1 LNPEVTLRWLR
12 KNRERARIEPNWF
25 GREILQLRTLP
36 GELAP
41 SDPGFA
47 WRTSWEKDAWQ
58 CELADA
64 VGDVIR
70 KRQGKPTVCNH
81 EGKNLITVVAPQGPG
96 KTFGIAEL
104 AHWFGFCF
112 YPSIVIVTA
121 PKLEHVKTRF
131 FGEFSKIR
139 NRAIPE
145 YRALQDPQATRV
157 YWRSHDPEN
166 HLLVA
171 ETGKQPENMQGLRRR
186 YTLVLVDEAS
196 GMDEIIW
203 PVLFGNLA
211 GAEVGILV
219 MISNA
224 TRNIG
229 MFAQSHL
236 SSRLAQDYYRL
247 PITLDKANRVSR
259 TWVDQMIRMWGEK
272 SPQVRIRCFGEFAD
286 SSPNQLIPLS
296 WIQRAMNRVAR
307 ETDGSLPR
315 LRVSVDVADG
325 GLDESVVTVTRHFQ
339 SFRRVE
345 KVKRYSFDKSVVH
358 KELSEVAM
366 QLFYAWGGVKGQDDF
381 VVDCSGP
388 GGGTAGRLLEA
399 GHAVVQYMGGSGSSN
414 PAKWKNRRAQSYMN
428 LRDEYRDDLI
438 DFAAGC
444 FDSEDDADEY
454 QNQLC
459 TIEKKPGDERLEELV
474 PKQEMKNNGMKSPDM
489 SDSHAMQYA
498 TQTPTL
504 VSKAHARAPSSSVI
518 PSRAMEGFAG

>member
-1 LNPEVTLRWLR
+1 MDPEVTLRWLR
-12 KNRERARIEPNWF
+12 KNRERARIDPNWF
-25 GREILQLRTLP
+25 GREILQLRTLEGETPP
-36 GELAP
+36 GA
-41 SDPGFA
+41 PGFD
-47 WRTSWEKDAWQ
+47 WRTSWEKDGWQ
-58 CELADA
+58 CELTEAVAD
-64 VGDVIR
+64 VFR
-70 KRQGKPTVCNH
+70 KRAGVPTVCNH

-112 YPSIVIVTA
+112 YPSIVAVTA

-145 YRALQDPQATRV
+145 YRSLQDVQATRV
-157 YWRSHDPEN
+157 YWRSHDPDN

-196 GMDEIIW
+196 GMDEVIW

-211 GAEVGILV
+211 GSEVGVIV

-224 TRNIG
+224 TRNVG
-229 MFAQSHL
+229 TFAQSHL
-236 SSRLAQDYYRL
+236 SARLAQDYYRL
-247 PITLDKANRVSR
+247 PITLEKANRVSR
-259 TWVDQMIRMWGEK
+259 TWVDQMIRMWGRQ

-296 WIQRAMNRVAR
+296 WIQRAMAR
-307 ETDGSLPR
+307 TPREHDGSVPK

-325 GLDESVVTVTRHFQ
+325 GLDESVVTVARHFQ

-358 KELSEVAM
+358 KELSEAAM
-366 QLFYAWGGVKGQDDF
+366 RLFEAWGGIKGQDDF

-399 GHAVVQYMGGSGSSN
+399 GHAVVEYMGGAGSAN
-414 PAKWKNRRAQSYMN
+414 PQKWKNRRAQSYMN
-428 LRDEYRDDLI
+428 LRDEYREDLI

-444 FDSEDDADEY
+444 FDSEEDADEY

-474 PKQEMKNNGMKSPDM
+474 PKQEMKSNGMKSPDM

-498 TQTPTL
+498 TQTPRLITRTNAPEIAV
-504 VSKAHARAPSSSVI
+504 VSHSTGW
-518 PSRAMEGFAG
+518 EGYAG

>member
-1 LNPEVTLRWLR
+1 LAGESRGGESGFDW
-12 KNRERARIEPNWF
+12 RI
-25 GREILQLRTLP
+25 
-36 GELAP
+36 
-41 SDPGFA
+41 
-47 WRTSWEKDAWQ
+47 SWEKDGWQ

-64 VGDVIR
+64 VADVFR
-70 KRQGKPTVCNH
+70 KRVGQPTVCNH

-104 AHWFGFCF
+104 AHWFGFCW
-112 YPSIVIVTA
+112 YPSIVAVTA

-145 YRALQDPQATRV
+145 YKALQDVQATRV
-157 YWRSHDPEN
+157 YWRTHDPDN

-196 GMDEIIW
+196 GMDEAIW

-211 GAEVGILV
+211 GSEVGILV

-224 TRNIG
+224 TRNVG

-236 SSRLAQDYYRL
+236 ASRLAGDYYRL

-259 TWVDQMIRMWGEK
+259 DWVAQMERMWGRQ
-272 SPQVRIRCFGEFAD
+272 SPQVRIRCYGEFAD
-286 SSPNQLIPLS
+286 SSPNQLVPLS
-296 WIQRAMNRVAR
+296 WIQRAMTRKAR
-307 ETDGSLPR
+307 ETDGSLPK

-325 GLDESVVTVTRHFQ
+325 GLDETVITVCRHFQ
-339 SFRRVE
+339 SFRRNE
-345 KVKRYSFDKSVVH
+345 KVKRHSFPS
-358 KELSEVAM
+358 SEAPILAADAAE
-366 QLFYAWGGVKGQDDF
+366 QLFYAWGGVKGHDDL
-381 VVDCSGP
+381 VVDALGV
-388 GGGTAGRLLEA
+388 GAGTAGVLIQR
-399 GHAVVQYMGGSGSSN
+399 GHSVIAYKGGAASAD
-414 PAKWKNRRAQSYMN
+414 PKKWKNRRAQSYIG

-438 DFAAGC
+438 DFADGC

-459 TIEKKPGDERLEELV
+459 TIQKRPGDERMEELV
-474 PKQEMKNNGMKSPDM
+474 TKEAMKQDGIKSPDM
-489 SDSHAMQYA
+489 ADSHAMQYA
-498 TQTPTL
+498 TQAPTL
-504 VSKAHARAPSSSVI
+504 VSKASAAPNIATVI
-518 PSRAMEGFAG
+518 PSRVMEGFAG

>member
-1 LNPEVTLRWLR
+1 MRD
-12 KNRERARIEPNWF
+12 RARTDPNWF
-25 GREILQLRTLP
+25 GSEVLRLKALP
-36 GELAP
+36 GELRP
-41 SDPGFA
+41 GEPGFD
-47 WRTSWEKDAWQ
+47 WRTSWIKDDWQ
-58 CELADA
+58 CELANA
-64 VGDVIR
+64 VADVIR
-70 KRQGKPTVCNH
+70 KREGLPTVCNH

-112 YPSIVIVTA
+112 FPSIVIVTA

-145 YRALQDPQATRV
+145 YQTLQDVQATRV
-157 YWRSHDPEN
+157 YWRTHDPEN

-196 GMDEIIW
+196 GMDEVIF

-211 GAEVGILV
+211 GSEIGILV

-224 TRNIG
+224 TRNVG

-236 SSRLAQDYYRL
+236 ATRLAQDYYRL

-259 TWVDQMIRMWGEK
+259 TWVAQMVRMWGEK
-272 SPQVRIRCFGEFAD
+272 SPQVRIRCYGEFAD

-296 WIQRAMNRVAR
+296 WIQRAMGRVAR
-307 ETDGSLPR
+307 ETDGSIPK
-315 LRVSVDVADG
+315 LRISVDVADG
-325 GLDESVVTVTRHFQ
+325 GLDESVVIAQRHFQ

-345 KVKRYSFDKSVVH
+345 KVKRYSFPS
-358 KELSEVAM
+358 SEAPILTANAAEE
-366 QLFYAWGGVKGQDDF
+366 LFYAWGGMKGQDDF
-381 VVDCSGP
+381 VVDSLGV
-388 GGGTAGRLLEA
+388 GAGTAGVLIQR
-399 GHAVVQYMGGSGSSN
+399 GHAVVAYKGGAGSSD
-414 PAKWKNRRAQSYMN
+414 PKKWKNRRAQSYIG
-428 LRDEYRDDLI
+428 LRDEYRDDLV

-444 FDSEDDADEY
+444 FDTEDDADEY

-459 TIEKKPGDERLEELV
+459 TIEKRPGDDRLEELV
-474 PKQEMKNNGMKSPDM
+474 PKEEMKRNGMKSPDM
-489 SDSHAMQYA
+489 SDSHAQQYA
-498 TQTPTL
+498 TQAPTL
-504 VSKAHARAPSSSVI
+504 QSRAHATREVATVI

>member
-1 LNPEVTLRWLR
+1 MRD
-12 KNRERARIEPNWF
+12 RARTDPNWF
-25 GREILQLRTLP
+25 GREFLQLKSLP
-36 GELAP
+36 GEVKP
-41 SDPGFA
+41 GEPGFD
-47 WRTSWEKDAWQ
+47 WRTSWEKDGWQ

-64 VGDVIR
+64 VADVFR
-70 KRQGKPTVCNH
+70 KRQGLPTVCNH

-112 YPSIVIVTA
+112 YPSIVAVTA

-145 YRALQDPQATRV
+145 YRALQDVQATRV
-157 YWRSHDPEN
+157 YWRSHDPDN

-196 GMDEIIW
+196 GMDEVIW

-211 GAEVGILV
+211 GSEVGILV

-224 TRNIG
+224 TRNVG

-236 SSRLAQDYYRL
+236 ASRLAQDYYRL

-286 SSPNQLIPLS
+286 SSPNQLVPLS
-296 WIQRAMNRVAR
+296 WIQRAMTRRAR
-307 ETDGSLPR
+307 ETDGSLPK

-325 GLDESVVTVTRHFQ
+325 GLDESVVTVQRHFQ

-345 KVKRYSFDKSVVH
+345 KIKRYSFPSSEAPIMVADAAE
-358 KELSEVAM
+358 EL
-366 QLFYAWGGVKGQDDF
+366 FIAWGGIKGQDDF
-381 VVDCSGP
+381 VVDSLGV
-388 GGGTAGRLLEA
+388 GAGTAGVLIQR
-399 GHAVVQYMGGSGSSN
+399 GHAVVAYKGGASSSDTT
-414 PAKWKNRRAQSYMN
+414 KWRNRRAQSYIG
-428 LRDEYRDDLI
+428 LREEYRDNLI
-438 DFAAGC
+438 DFAEGC

-459 TIEKKPGDERLEELV
+459 TIEKKPGDERMEELV
-474 PKQEMKNNGMKSPDM
+474 SKEEMKRNGMKSPDM
-489 SDSHAMQYA
+489 SDSHAMQNA
-498 TQTPTL
+498 TQAPTL
-504 VSKAHARAPSSSVI
+504 ASRAHVQTEQVIVSRSSVL
-518 PSRAMEGFAG
+518 EGLAG

>member
-1 LNPEVTLRWLR
+1 MRD
-12 KNRERARIEPNWF
+12 RARTDPNWF
-25 GREILQLRTLP
+25 GSEVLRLKALP
-36 GELAP
+36 GELQP
-41 SDPGFA
+41 GDPGFD
-47 WRTSWEKDAWQ
+47 WRTSWIKDGWQ
-58 CELADA
+58 CELANA
-64 VGDVIR
+64 VADVIR
-70 KRQGKPTVCNH
+70 KREGLSTVCNH

-112 YPSIVIVTA
+112 FPSIVIVTA

-145 YRALQDPQATRV
+145 YQTLQDVQATRV
-157 YWRSHDPEN
+157 YWRTHDPEN

-196 GMDEIIW
+196 GMDEVIF

-224 TRNIG
+224 TRNVG

-247 PITLDKANRVSR
+247 PITLEKANRVPR

-286 SSPNQLIPLS
+286 SSPNQLVPLS
-296 WIQRAMNRVAR
+296 WIQRAMGRVAR
-307 ETDGSLPR
+307 ETDGSLPKLR
-315 LRVSVDVADG
+315 LSVDAADG
-325 GLDESVVTVTRHFQ
+325 GLDESVITVCRQFQ

-345 KVKRYSFDKSVVH
+345 KVKRYSFPQSTGH
-358 KELSEVAM
+358 RLLAEAAM
-366 QLFYAWGGVKGQDDF
+366 SLFDAWGGVKGKDDI
-381 VVDCSGP
+381 VVDC
-388 GGGTAGRLLEA
+388 GGGYGGGCAGRLMDE
-399 GHAVVQYMGGSGSSN
+399 GHLVVQYKGGAASSN
-414 PAKWKNRRAQSYMN
+414 PVKWKNRRAQSYIN

-438 DFAAGC
+438 DFAPGC
-444 FDSEDDADEY
+444 FDSEEDADEY

-459 TIEKKPGDERLEELV
+459 TIESRPGNDRVEELV
-474 PKQEMKNNGMKSPDM
+474 PKEEMKRNGMKSPDM

-498 TQTPTL
+498 TQAPTL
-504 VSKAHARAPSSSVI
+504 TSKANARPASTAII

>member
-1 LNPEVTLRWLR
+1 MRD
-12 KNRERARIEPNWF
+12 RARIDPNWF
-25 GREILQLRTLP
+25 GRDVLQLRTLA
-36 GELAP
+36 GETAIGE
-41 SDPGFA
+41 PGFD
-47 WRTSWEKDAWQ
+47 WRTSWEKDSWQ
-58 CELADA
+58 SELSESVAD
-64 VGDVIR
+64 VFR
-70 KRQGKPTVCNH
+70 KREGLPTVCNH

-112 YPSIVIVTA
+112 FPSIVTVTA

-145 YRALQDPQATRV
+145 YKALQDVQTTRV
-157 YWRSHDPEN
+157 YWRSHDPDN

-196 GMDEIIW
+196 GMDETIW

-211 GAEVGILV
+211 GSEIGILV

-236 SSRLAQDYYRL
+236 ASRLAMDYYRL
-247 PITLDKANRVSR
+247 PITLEKANRVSR
-259 TWVDQMIRMWGEK
+259 TWVDQMIRMWGER

-296 WIQRAMNRVAR
+296 WIQRAMGRQAR
-307 ETDGSLPR
+307 ETDGSLPK
-315 LRVSVDVADG
+315 LRVSLDVADG
-325 GLDESVVTVTRHFQ
+325 GLDESVATVKRHFQ

-345 KVKRYSFDKSVVH
+345 KIKRWSFPS
-358 KELSEVAM
+358 SEAPIM
-366 QLFYAWGGVKGQDDF
+366 AANAAEELFYAWGGVKGQDDI
-381 VVDCSGP
+381 VVDALGVGAGSAGILIQRGHSVVAYK
-388 GGGTAGRLLEA
+388 GGA
-399 GHAVVQYMGGSGSSN
+399 GSSD
-414 PAKWKNRRAQSYMN
+414 PKKWKNRRAQSYIG

-444 FDSEDDADEY
+444 FDNDEDADQY

-459 TIEKKPGDERLEELV
+459 TIQKIPGDERLEELV
-474 PKQEMKNNGMKSPDM
+474 TKEQMKRDGMKSPDM

-498 TQTPTL
+498 TQAPTL
-504 VSKAHARAPSSSVI
+504 ASRAQAMQETVIAI
-518 PSRAMEGFAG
+518 PSRSMEGYAG